1 MSARCPT
8 QLASLHHEILRQ
20 LGRVH
25 FATGTQLAH
34 WCRVRPATISRATA
48 WLSNLGLVHACV
60 LPRPAIWTLSGAGA
74 AVCVRTAFVRRSRPS
89 WSLMAHAC
97 HRNTLEIALDK
108 QQGGFRFLSRAALLK
123 QGFNPARGEHAG
135 IDATEISWLAL
146 LDDYL
151 MASARIARVW
161 RRRHTP
167 NPRHWPDATGRAWCD
182 VMQRYVIGCTD
193 PVRAARH
200 RAWIVAHDIPAYVID
215 IPALWST

>member
-1 MSARCPT
+1 MSARRPA
-8 QLASLHHEILRQ
+8 QLASLHHEILCQ
-20 LGRVH
+20 LARVH

-48 WLSNLGLVHACV
+48 RLSDLGLVHVCV
-60 LPRPAIWTLSGAGA
+60 LPRPAIWTLSGAA
-74 AVCVRTAFVRRSRPS
+74 ATASPRTAFVQRSCPS

-97 HRNTLEIALDK
+97 HRNALEIVLDK
-108 QQGGFRFLSRAALLK
+108 QQGGFRFLSRTALLK

-135 IDATEISWLAL
+135 IDAAGISWLVL
-146 LDDYL
+146 LDDDL

-167 NPRHWPDATGRAWCD
+167 NPGHWPDATGRAWCN
-182 VMQRYVIGCTD
+182 VIQRYVIGCTD

-200 RAWIVAHDIPAYVID
+200 RVWIAAHDMPACVTD
-215 IPALWST
+215 IAALWPT